1 MRRDRGVALEI
12 ANPYFAVIASEAK
25 QSIAQQVE
33 KWIASLALA
42 MTAKRLSGHC
52 LRQTRS
58 VCAREQRDEA
68 IHGASQVENWIASL
82 ALAMTTM
89 GRGLLRGACHR
100 ARVRATRWLAT
111 TQSKARAA
119 RTADVTAPA

>member
-42 MTAKRLSGHC
+42 MTAKRLSATNAKR
-52 LRQTRS
+52 LRT
-58 VCAREQRDEA
+58 
-68 IHGASQVENWIASL
+68 G
-82 ALAMTTM
+82 
-89 GRGLLRGACHR
+89 
-100 ARVRATRWLAT
+100 ATRRSNPW
-111 TQSKARAA
+111 R
-119 RTADVTAPA
+119 

>member
-82 ALAMTTM
+82 TLAMTANRLS
-89 GRGLLRGACHR
+89 GHCLRQR
-100 ARVRATRWLAT
+100 
-111 TQSKARAA
+111 
-119 RTADVTAPA
+119 

>member
-42 MTAKRLSGHC
+42 MTGPL
-52 LRQTRS
+52 T
-58 VCAREQRDEA
+58 
-68 IHGASQVENWIASL
+68 
-82 ALAMTTM
+82 
-89 GRGLLRGACHR
+89 
-100 ARVRATRWLAT
+100 
-111 TQSKARAA
+111 ARAFGA
-119 RTADVTAPA
+119 GAH